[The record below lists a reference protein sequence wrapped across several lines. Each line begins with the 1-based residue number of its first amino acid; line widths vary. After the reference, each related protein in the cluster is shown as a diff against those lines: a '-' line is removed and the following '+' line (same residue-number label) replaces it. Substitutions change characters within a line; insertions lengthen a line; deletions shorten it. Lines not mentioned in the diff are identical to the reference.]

1 MNPDEQAQHVAVLA
15 QMKERRAAT
24 LLAVTESRMNALAEE
39 VEINTSKKDKR
50 IQLLDDVTRSQKQL
64 EDQIQDVHQRQELER
79 QKLSEKLNIAELEL
93 ENSIARVLKQTS
105 QHKDPTFLKEMIAAE
120 EKQVQILLAL
130 KTDEYKNLRKADI
143 LRAMENQL
151 EQEIASHNQKPNVTR
166 KDSTFSAS
174 GLDLDIDR
182 ILMDRRKDR
191 TQLVSD
197 LLTTES
203 LQRCA
208 FAFLLSRRDQ
218 RSRQLKRDISLV
230 IDQLNQLSSL
240 ELHKKAQK
248 VNMNMAI
255 MDETRVE
262 LAMLLSSLIR
272 QQEQRRQD
280 LTSLL
285 IEMEEQRQNQVSDY
299 WLVQYQRLMDTLPC
313 LDKPETPSAPSMET
327 NTKAD
332 WTLSATAVSTAPP
345 LEDVDDDQPC
355 APPATDVFLEAT
367 CVICLDASSSII
379 FLSCGHMCC
388 CSSCSESLQ
397 QCPMCRL
404 PISQKFNAKT

>member
-1 MNPDEQAQHVAVLA
+1 
-15 QMKERRAAT
+15 
-24 LLAVTESRMNALAEE
+24 
-39 VEINTSKKDKR
+39 
-50 IQLLDDVTRSQKQL
+50 
-64 EDQIQDVHQRQELER
+64 
-79 QKLSEKLNIAELEL
+79 
-93 ENSIARVLKQTS
+93 
-105 QHKDPTFLKEMIAAE
+105 
-120 EKQVQILLAL
+120 
-130 KTDEYKNLRKADI
+130 
-143 LRAMENQL
+143 
-151 EQEIASHNQKPNVTR
+151 
-166 KDSTFSAS
+166 
-174 GLDLDIDR
+174 
-182 ILMDRRKDR
+182 
-191 TQLVSD
+191 
-197 LLTTES
+197 
-203 LQRCA
+203 
-208 FAFLLSRRDQ
+208 
-218 RSRQLKRDISLV
+218 
-230 IDQLNQLSSL
+230 
-240 ELHKKAQK
+240 
-248 VNMNMAI
+248 

-379 FLSCGHMCC
+379 FLSLGD
-388 CSSCSESLQ
+388 
-397 QCPMCRL
+397 
-404 PISQKFNAKT
+404 